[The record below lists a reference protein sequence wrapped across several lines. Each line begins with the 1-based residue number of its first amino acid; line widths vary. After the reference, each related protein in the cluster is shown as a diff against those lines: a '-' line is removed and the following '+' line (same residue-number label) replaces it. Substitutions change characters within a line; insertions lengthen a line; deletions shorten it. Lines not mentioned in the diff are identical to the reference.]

1 MAHAIFY
8 TYQNSGMCA
17 GMCMCDHMHQMEK
30 TVILTNYQ
38 LILTTYPLRM
48 TKTEYVVVWVS
59 HTFQPVS
66 FRIQDNG
73 PSGSVTEILKILDV
87 MYQLPKLSLAFQ
99 FYLRVYFEILKIQT
113 SRLLENPLTTIKSMS
128 K

>member
-1 MAHAIFY
+1 
-8 TYQNSGMCA
+8 
-17 GMCMCDHMHQMEK
+17 
-30 TVILTNYQ
+30 
-38 LILTTYPLRM
+38 M

-113 SRLLENPLTTIKSMS
+113 SRLLENALTTIKSMS